1 MHRIVRVQV
10 IHHAPQRR
18 EVIIGRLIAYKETIE
33 GRAVAVVGNHGIQ
46 FRLPARLP
54 QQCDAHA
61 GILDIGTQ
69 SQLRAQSQ
77 NAQVGFGVVGTF
89 NQIEAGFTR
98 LFETLT

>member
-1 MHRIVRVQV
+1 MRVQV

-54 QQCDAHA
+54 QQCNAHA

-89 NQIEAGFTR
+89 DQIEAGFTR
-98 LFETLT
+98 LLETLT